1 MSEPRKSPLL
11 PQEDARE
18 TALFFVV
25 SALCFL
31 AALTGLATRAAYG
44 AAESWAGQVQGEVT
58 VRLIEGGED
67 AARTLADLL
76 VELPGVASAAPEDRD
91 VTEDLLAPW
100 LGENLPDDLPISHYI
115 ELQVSPERAN
125 ITSEIAEAARGA
137 GFEVEVEDHQLWAS
151 DLERSLNI
159 LRLIGMVALILL
171 LTIVISVIAF
181 ATHAALLARRD
192 VVSVLHTCGASDRFI
207 SRLFEYRFFGL
218 GLRAGG
224 IGALFA
230 LLGAMLLFFGAKQA
244 GDRSWL
250 LPQMSP
256 DIGTFL
262 VLLITPVIAAT
273 VSMIAARIT
282 VSRALGELS

>member
-1 MSEPRKSPLL
+1 MELTRTLVAFNTINPPGNERPCAELL
-11 PQEDARE
+11 GSLLE
-18 TALFFVV
+18 TAGFSISYHEFADTRTSLVARIGGSSDTKPLCYTGHLDVV
-25 SALCFL
+25 PL
-31 AALTGLATRAAYG
+31 
-44 AAESWAGQVQGEVT
+44 
-58 VRLIEGGED
+58 GG
-67 AARTLADLL
+67 
-76 VELPGVASAAPEDRD
+76 
-91 VTEDLLAPW
+91 APW
-100 LGENLPDDLPISHYI
+100 TVDPFAG
-115 ELQVSPERAN
+115 
-125 ITSEIAEAARGA
+125 EIAEAARGA